1 MTNGAFS
8 WNVDKLYSELKLA
21 TDNLHRI
28 PGQGLFLLT
37 LLLYNPYCQ
46 PCLCQ
51 NTSNWLHCA
60 GKQAW
65 GLTNGKYSRIISQLA
80 ISLIYSNSLIEGLG
94 MRLQNCVQQVWTQ
107 PNCWLNLRGKK
118 LLGQVLNRWNA
129 KQAITKGVL
138 EGCSPLNLLPF
149 LRLLRVASQ
158 TSQMPIKGAWL
169 FWTSLKEYD
178 NQVSPTHGSHL
189 VDMLKWH
196 ATLNFQSQ

>member
-1 MTNGAFS
+1 MEQS
-8 WNVDKLYSELKLA
+8 VEM
-21 TDNLHRI
+21 
-28 PGQGLFLLT
+28 LT
-37 LLLYNPYCQ
+37 SYILSSGWQQITFFIEYLVRVGFYL
-46 PCLCQ
+46 LCQ

-65 GLTNGKYSRIISQLA
+65 GLTNGKYSWIISQLA

-107 PNCWLNLRGKK
+107 PNCRLNLRGKK

-129 KQAITKGVL
+129 KQAITKGGL

-149 LRLLRVASQ
+149 LRLLPVASQ
-158 TSQMPIKGAWL
+158 ISQMLIKGAWQ

-178 NQVSPTHGSHL
+178 NQVSPTHSSHL
-189 VDMLKWH
+189 INMLRWH
-196 ATLNFQSQ
+196 ATLNFQGQ